1 MRERSKENLT
11 RKEKKQKP
19 IRIKRS
25 CQGDKEWKA
34 VVADNMEV
42 FRGGSNTVV
51 VFFLQKID
59 SKVLNVREIRNFTG
73 DVHLKD
79 GDVQRHENHR
89 GTREK
94 AEG

>member
-34 VVADNMEV
+34 VVADNMEG

-51 VFFLQKID
+51 FF
-59 SKVLNVREIRNFTG
+59 FT
-73 DVHLKD
+73 KD
-79 GDVQRHENHR
+79 
-89 GTREK
+89 
-94 AEG
+94 